1 MAQLP
6 LTGPFAEA
14 DLGDQLRPH
23 PMHPRAGE
31 SPDRERRLV
40 LLQRGQPPPEA
51 LEQLVVETGP
61 DLAGVD
67 QVVALPVA
75 EQQSAEA
82 VPGPLRVGVAADH
95 QLLLVGALELQP
107 VARPPGRVGRVGP
120 LGDHALPALAA
131 GLPPVGLAVGV
142 AVGGEPEGV
151 VKRQQ
156 APQHGLALPQLQASQ
171 VVAGRV

>member
-1 MAQLP
+1 MPSSGYSTLAGWRPRRCAGRPAPSACRSSRSLPYHLARALVVPEPQEPGMAQLP

-51 LEQLVVETGP
+51 LEQLVVEAGP

-67 QVVALPVA
+67 QLVAAVVA

-95 QLLLVGALELQP
+95 QLLLVDALELQP
-107 VARPPGRVGRVGP
+107 VA
-120 LGDHALPALAA
+120 
-131 GLPPVGLAVGV
+131 
-142 AVGGEPEGV
+142 
-151 VKRQQ
+151 
-156 APQHGLALPQLQASQ
+156 
-171 VVAGRV
+171 